1 MTLVSYTY
9 NANNGTLKRT
19 TYGGGEYAE
28 NVYDN
33 LDRVLGVKYNGVMK
47 YRWSYGA
54 DGNVGWHH
62 DIVNGVKWQY
72 QYDIAGNVTGVYG
85 SNGVRYD
92 YTYGTDGSLTGKVLT
107 VGSVSKGTTYGYT
120 PTGTLNQISYG
131 NGGVRSYSY
140 DGFLRTAQT
149 SLRQGNTQVLTTSY
163 AYRPGAESSKTT
175 AMINGV
181 TNAWNGGSRT
191 LTYTYDGNGNIETIN
206 EDGAQKAKYYY
217 DKLNQLTR
225 EDNVWLGKTIAYT
238 YDKGGNIQT
247 VTEYALTS
255 GALDGLTATKTYSYL
270 YGDSNWK
277 DKLTSYNGRTI
288 AYDAIGNPTTYY
300 DGTTFVWQ
308 NGRELAGL
316 TTQNGTG
323 VVYAYDANGIR
334 TRKTVG
340 GVTTYYY
347 TEGGNVVR
355 QTNGTDTLW
364 FYYDEGGS
372 PVSFELNGTSYYYVK
387 NLQGDVIAIVNASGT
402 KLVEY
407 QYDAWG
413 KVTVASGSNANLAAK
428 NPFRYRGY
436 YYDSETGFYYLQS
449 RYYDP
454 QTGRFLNADAY
465 ADTGDTVLST
475 NMFAYCEN
483 NPVNGADPSGED
495 AIWLQDTNAVC
506 GAGHTGLLIQGEN
519 GVWYHFYWAANRSG
533 LSGKSGKF
541 KDLVK
546 LNGYS
551 WKGFNKLIQELY
563 NRGLYGEKKGSRIDS
578 YENYIYIFG
587 VFKRSVIT
595 GLKLSVSY
603 DLIIRNCMQMS
614 VALLLKGT
622 FSGNKKVKKKIEN
635 SLKSVQK
642 KVVPNCAYNNFKKV
656 YHQFFYYR
664 KQ

>member
-1 MTLVSYTY
+1 M
-9 NANNGTLKRT
+9 
-19 TYGGGEYAE
+19 
-28 NVYDN
+28 
-33 LDRVLGVKYNGVMK
+33 
-47 YRWSYGA
+47 
-54 DGNVGWHH
+54 
-62 DIVNGVKWQY
+62 
-72 QYDIAGNVTGVYG
+72 
-85 SNGVRYD
+85 
-92 YTYGTDGSLTGKVLT
+92 
-107 VGSVSKGTTYGYT
+107 
-120 PTGTLNQISYG
+120 
-131 NGGVRSYSY
+131 
-140 DGFLRTAQT
+140 
-149 SLRQGNTQVLTTSY
+149 
-163 AYRPGAESSKTT
+163 
-175 AMINGV
+175 
-181 TNAWNGGSRT
+181 
-191 LTYTYDGNGNIETIN
+191 
-206 EDGAQKAKYYY
+206 
-217 DKLNQLTR
+217 
-225 EDNVWLGKTIAYT
+225 
-238 YDKGGNIQT
+238 
-247 VTEYALTS
+247 TEYALTS
-255 GALDGLTATKTYSYL
+255 GALDGLTAAKTYSYL

-483 NPVNGADPSGED
+483 DPVNCVDYSGVAKVRYPNTGIGKSTVEPISD
-495 AIWLQDTNAVC
+495 IVLSAIKSKKVFKNAVFSYSS
-506 GAGHTGLLIQGEN
+506 ATSLQYTKD
-519 GVWYHFYWAANRSG
+519 YHFVITMKKNKNGSIDIVEVIYRVKYATTSNFEASLMKSYKGYFNYVNNFVNNDNVGFAFSAYSDAGGDPRIVFAYNALYIAVNQKILAPKEVRLYYAA
-533 LSGKSGKF
+533 K
-541 KDLVK
+541 
-546 LNGYS
+546 
-551 WKGFNKLIQELY
+551 
-563 NRGLYGEKKGSRIDS
+563 KKGGKMIALVMS
-578 YENYIYIFG
+578 YN
-587 VFKRSVIT
+587 VIGYT
-595 GLKLSVSY
+595 KT
-603 DLIIRNCMQMS
+603 
-614 VALLLKGT
+614 KG
-622 FSGNKKVKKKIEN
+622 GKKIN
-635 SLKSVQK
+635 YTQLMYK
-642 KVVPNCAYNNFKKV
+642 KYF
-656 YHQFFYYR
+656 
-664 KQ
+664 